1 MPIPRSRVRIL
12 LAGLIVSSLWVSNA
26 AAALITVDWDVVP
39 HEDGELA
46 FDDSPYY
53 QCHGD
58 DYAYRLC
65 DWLWQGGLQ
74 LDADPFYDFFDDK
87 WLDGYG
93 KGENESDLMAHPAVA
108 AALISPECKSGLN
121 QCFDLFT
128 PSRMR
133 IDGAANLGP
142 LPNLF
147 IISSA
152 GGLLK
157 FPSLNALTSIDFVGD
172 EWRNLSWLGYGFYL
186 PAECESDDPPDGLV
200 CSVSTEKALIL
211 QDLTFEPVPEPALVW
226 LLAAGALSVGVRRS
240 RV

>member
-1 MPIPRSRVRIL
+1 MSPKPRHRIAAI
-12 LAGLIVSSLWVSNA
+12 LALVVGLWA
-26 AAALITVDWDVVP
+26 APARAALITVDWDVVP
-39 HEDGELA
+39 HQDGELA
-46 FDDSPYY
+46 FDNSPYY
-53 QCHGD
+53 QCHGS
-58 DYAYRLC
+58 DYPYRLC
-65 DWLWQGGLQ
+65 DWLWQSGMGI
-74 LDADPFYDFFDDK
+74 DADIFYDFFEDK

-93 KGENESDLMAHPAVA
+93 KGEDESDLMAHSGIA
-108 AALISPECKSGLN
+108 AALISPECKSGLGP
-121 QCFDLFT
+121 CFDLFT

-133 IDGAANLGP
+133 IFGAANLGP
-142 LPNLF
+142 FPNLF

-157 FPSLNALTSIDFVGD
+157 LPSLDGLTSIDFVGD

-186 PAECESDDPPDGLV
+186 PAECESDDPPDGLE

-226 LLAAGALSVGVRRS
+226 LLAAGVVSAAVRRR